1 MDQLLSSVLMAEP
14 KLNVRPTPPMAKILG
29 SPSTVFIGDLPK
41 DVTQVELYE
50 YLKEHVEG
58 DFELVLKR

>member
-1 MDQLLSSVLMAEP
+1 MSQETGFLQPLLHPAQPRSNIVH
-14 KLNVRPTPPMAKILG
+14 KILG

-41 DVTQVELYE
+41 DLTQVELYE
-50 YLKEHVEG
+50 FLKQQVGG

>member
-1 MDQLLSSVLMAEP
+1 MAEP